1 MTGFGSY
8 EEQRRVLEALKQI
21 DGTIRSIDK
30 TIKSVVDGAKKGV
43 GGVGDSVKRATTEAE
58 RGLKALQAE
67 QNKYVQLQVSNL
79 DALSAKID
87 DAMGRAREAAHKA
100 FASVDQSAIGSML
113 WGKEGYNAISGKM
126 GGLSQLLRNTQ
137 STIFQNTLPGA
148 GLIGLMLYGRK
159 TEEEWRTAGEKSIQ
173 IFDRVKAA
181 SRDQA
186 GRLGEMMRQSSIEG
200 ISKEDFTA
208 NISALT
214 DAGLSADDALAPLR
228 SSITGISESVLEW
241 TVRMDKAFELGS
253 GASAKAVGEIMAST
267 GNNVKDAAAQFEQL
281 GLAAR
286 SSGLDM
292 NAFVGT
298 MTQAASS
305 MRMQK
310 QDVDALTKTFS
321 FLRSAMPSGSAQFTG
336 GLAASALGDVS
347 GAVNSM
353 QIGMKELIGQRIL
366 KQRFGV
372 SGDALGG
379 IRAMDLGFQEQ
390 TGGAQFDTIG
400 ESLKQLL
407 AIKEENTQGL
417 SAGQKAKY
425 LEGISGGKISGGLA
439 QRLATM
445 TGRETGVGGVDDT
458 AGQFRDELV
467 NAIQGEKNKKSPE
480 AVLLEQLQDVIARI
494 GAAVLTTITNGFM
507 LTVAGLQ
514 AVVEV
519 IANPTAADDIAMRFA
534 STTKKGMKRVGASWE
549 RAYGSASNLPSETK
563 DLVDGLIGGK
573 FGLDSLEDA
582 KKELGPDPNKISA
595 AKFGAASLA
604 STLIPGASLVSLA
617 LGAKAA
623 ASALGDSDSDMPPEV
638 KRTIYANGVTP
649 DGEPVPIEISISI
662 PSNQS
667 LFEPRDRGG

>member
-1 MTGFGSY
+1 MAGFESY
-8 EEQRRVLEALKQI
+8 EEQRRILEALKQI
-21 DGTIRSIDK
+21 DTTIRGVDK

-43 GGVGDSVKRATTEAE
+43 SGIGDSMKRTTTEAE
-58 RGLKALQAE
+58 RGLKSLQAE

-87 DAMGRAREAAHKA
+87 DAMNRAREAASKA
-100 FASVDQSAIGSML
+100 FTSVDQSAVGNML
-113 WGKEGYNAISGKM
+113 WGREGFNAISGKM
-126 GGLSQLLRNTQ
+126 GGLRQLVRSGQQDL
-137 STIFQNTLPGA
+137 FAGMPAA

-186 GRLGEMMRQSSIEG
+186 GALGEMMRQSKIGG
-200 ISKEDFTA
+200 IDPADFA
-208 NISALT
+208 ASVEALT
-214 DAGLSADDALAPLR
+214 SAGLSADDALAPLR

-267 GNNVKDAAAQFEQL
+267 GAGVKEAAAQFEQL

-292 NAFVGT
+292 TAFVGT

-310 QDVDALTKTFS
+310 QDVDALAKTFS

-347 GAVNSM
+347 GAVSSM
-353 QIGMKELIGQRIL
+353 QIGMKEMIGQRIL

-372 SGDALGG
+372 SADALGG

-407 AIKEENTQGL
+407 AIKEERTQGL
-417 SAGQKAKY
+417 SAGQKARY

-445 TGRETGVGGVDDT
+445 TGQETGVGGVGDT
-458 AGQFRDELV
+458 ADQFREELV

-480 AVLLEQLQDVIARI
+480 EVLLEQLQDVIARI

-514 AVVEV
+514 ALLQV
-519 IANPTAADDIAMRFA
+519 IAHPSQAGDVALQFA
-534 STTKKGMKRVGASWE
+534 STAQKGMKRVGASFE
-549 RAYGSASNLPSETK
+549 RAYGSASNLPAEAK
-563 DLVDGLIGGK
+563 DLVEGLIGGK
-573 FGLDSLEDA
+573 FGLDSVEDA
-582 KKELGPDPNKISA
+582 KKELGTDPNKIST
-595 AKFGAASLA
+595 AKFSAASLA
-604 STLIPGASLVSLA
+604 STLIPGAGLVSLA

-623 ASALGDSDSDMPPEV
+623 SSAFGDSDALSTPVTPQTV
-638 KRTIYANGVTP
+638 YANGTAP
-649 DGEPVPIEISISI
+649 DGSPVPFVITVAPNPAVHEPVGA
-662 PSNQS
+662 
-667 LFEPRDRGG
+667 GGG